1 MTRYKL
7 TVEYDGA
14 GFHGWQRQAKAI
26 SVQQT
31 LEEAIKGLS
40 DEDVTLHVAGRT
52 DAGVHARGNVA
63 HFDLQKETT
72 GDVVRDALNFY
83 VRPHRVVVIE
93 AVAVSDDFHARFKAV
108 ARSYRYLIVNR
119 RPPLALLADKAWHV
133 VKPLDVASM
142 QEAAKRILGKH
153 DFSTFRAQGCQANSP
168 IRTMD
173 VLDIRQEGENITF
186 HAGARSFLYHQVRNM
201 VGTLMMVGTGQ
212 WSVADFQT
220 AFEARDRRAGGPTAP
235 SQGLTFWDVTYP
247 ALHKN
252 PQNSPAFCAEKL
264 T

>member
-14 GFHGWQRQAKAI
+14 GFHGWQRQANVL

-31 LEEAIKGLS
+31 LEEAIRSFS
-40 DEDVTLHVAGRT
+40 DETVTLHVAGRT
-52 DAGVHARGNVA
+52 DAGVHARANAA

-72 GDVVRDALNFY
+72 GDVVRDALNAY
-83 VRPHRVVVIE
+83 VRPHRVAVLE
-93 AVAVSDDFHARFKAV
+93 AAAVPDTFHARLNAV

-119 RPPLALLADKAWHV
+119 RAPVALLAEKAWHV
-133 VKPLDVASM
+133 IKPLDVAAM
-142 QEAAKRILGKH
+142 QEAAQRILGKH
-153 DFSTFRAQGCQANSP
+153 DFSTFRAHGCQANSP
-168 IRTMD
+168 LRTLDRLD
-173 VLDIRQEGENITF
+173 VLQEGENIIF

-201 VGTLMMVGTGQ
+201 VGTLTMVGTGQ
-212 WSVADFQT
+212 WSVADFQA

-252 PQNSPAFCAEKL
+252 P
-264 T
+264 